1 MYGIARAT
9 GIRINQSIADAIA
22 AYIIYRLGIKTSD
35 KSSLDLKPKDIAIL
49 KAIPSFEM
57 ELKRIKK
64 THRQEKTKHQPPP
77 SNVISIGA
85 VASSSPARGTNT
97 SSSGALHIVS
107 PFKSSGTEFSVNAD
121 IHGVGKRL
129 EAARA
134 RLSGLEHSKLLLKF
148 LDHLESL
155 GLSKARVLK
164 YANHLSKIFRYVAFD
179 PSAATKHD
187 IERVVAW
194 INRQPYREWTK
205 HSLKMAFKL
214 CWSPG
219 RAQTPSSGAFM
230 ATLMRLGER
239 SLKT

>member
-1 MYGIARAT
+1 
-9 GIRINQSIADAIA
+9 
-22 AYIIYRLGIKTSD
+22 
-35 KSSLDLKPKDIAIL
+35 
-49 KAIPSFEM
+49 
-57 ELKRIKK
+57 
-64 THRQEKTKHQPPP
+64 
-77 SNVISIGA
+77 
-85 VASSSPARGTNT
+85 
-97 SSSGALHIVS
+97 
-107 PFKSSGTEFSVNAD
+107 VNAD
-121 IHGVGKRL
+121 IHDVGKRL

-134 RLSGLEHSKLLLKF
+134 RLSGLEHSELLLKF

>member
-1 MYGIARAT
+1 VYGIARAT

-134 RLSGLEHSKLLLKF
+134 RLSGLEHSELLLKF

-164 YANHLSKIFRYVAFD
+164 YANHLSKIFRHVAFD

-187 IERVVAW
+187 VERWSRGLTGSPIGSGLSTALRWLLGNWFNMLNMEVA
-194 INRQPYREWTK
+194 I
-205 HSLKMAFKL
+205 
-214 CWSPG
+214 G
-219 RAQTPSSGAFM
+219 RLHCP
-230 ATLMRLGER
+230 LR
-239 SLKT
+239 SLGYL